1 MKDTD
6 SLDASGSSPSGD
18 GGKQDNMYYGAN
30 PMLFTLAQELR
41 AKMTEAEEILWNA
54 IKINEWHLKFRR
66 QHPISNYIA
75 DFYCHKIK
83 LVIELDGG
91 YHENKEVK
99 IYDEKREN
107 DIGEFGIKILRF
119 RNEEIINNIE
129 SVLKKMNDTIS
140 AIQQENKDEKI
151 IPMNSIKAA
160 ESPNTPPLGDG
171 GRLPLFVIKIGGNVI
186 DDEKNL
192 AAFLQN
198 FASISAKKLLV
209 HGGGKIATKIG
220 EQLGIQSNYIN
231 GRRITDEATIDLV
244 TMVYGG
250 LINKKI
256 VAKLQ
261 SLNCD
266 AIGLTGADA
275 NIIPSTKRPIV
286 YAKLPK
292 EADSANTSPLGDGGI
307 DYGFVGDVIT
317 EKIGIKN
324 LEVLLA
330 NNFTLVIAPLTH
342 DGKGQMLNTNADT
355 VASSLAVALSN
366 RYDVR
371 LIYCFEKNG
380 VLENVE
386 DDDSVIKLI
395 TKEKYQQLLTD
406 KKLFDGILPKI
417 DNAFAAIDNGVKEVL
432 IGHANDLLQNVTP
445 YTKGTLI
452 K

>member
-1 MKDTD
+1 ME
-6 SLDASGSSPSGD
+6 
-18 GGKQDNMYYGAN
+18 Q
-30 PMLFTLAQELR
+30 
-41 AKMTEAEEILWNA
+41 
-54 IKINEWHLKFRR
+54 
-66 QHPISNYIA
+66 
-75 DFYCHKIK
+75 
-83 LVIELDGG
+83 
-91 YHENKEVK
+91 
-99 IYDEKREN
+99 
-107 DIGEFGIKILRF
+107 
-119 RNEEIINNIE
+119 
-129 SVLKKMNDTIS
+129 
-140 AIQQENKDEKI
+140 
-151 IPMNSIKAA
+151 
-160 ESPNTPPLGDG
+160 
-171 GRLPLFVIKIGGNVI
+171 LFVIKIGGNVI

-192 AAFLQN
+192 TAFLQN
-198 FASISAKKLLV
+198 FASINTKKILV

-220 EQLGIQSNYIN
+220 EQLGIQPNYIN

-275 NIIPSTKRPIV
+275 NIIPAVKRPV
-286 YAKLPK
+286 K
-292 EADSANTSPLGDGGI
+292 DI
-307 DYGFVGDVIT
+307 DYGFVGDVLK
-317 EKIGIKN
+317 EKIAIKN

-366 RYDVR
+366 SYDVR